1 MGVLTKVG
9 QTIINK
15 IKEKKKEQKKL
26 DEELESLFVQRRK
39 LLGGPK
45 AVANMKKTGLK
56 KGNTVSPGAGKS
68 RRS

>member
-39 LLGGPK
+39 LLGGTK
-45 AVANMKKTGLK
+45 VVANMKKTGIK
-56 KGNTVSPGAGKS
+56 KPNTVSPGGGKS